1 MSRNEAEATLI
12 KDVLN
17 RFETEVLPTKRSEQ
31 SDKSRLKTLTN
42 AFGDYRMASLT
53 SSQVAQFR
61 DRRLKVVGPQSV
73 IHELNL
79 LNRVLK
85 TASMDWGISLPGG
98 LPTAQVR
105 KPIKPRGRDRR
116 VPENE
121 IVAIL
126 GATESS
132 ELRTI
137 IRIAVETGMRRN
149 ELASL
154 KWEEIDLEKQTVHL
168 PKTKTDVPR
177 TVPLSKTAI
186 KALKE
191 FGVKKEGSVFA
202 LRPESMSQAFERA
215 CEVHRANIAGV
226 RFHDLRHEATS
237 RLFEKGL
244 NVMEVAAITGHKTL
258 DMLKRYTHLR
268 AEDLAKNSGNNEEC
282 SDVTHAAKRQGSNQ
296 PGPRRWTTHEGILA
310 RLSIKVA
317 AQSIQICVTFRR
329 IQGSRCR
336 LRLPCKANYSLGMT
350 LYQNK
355 FPL

>member
-1 MSRNEAEATLI
+1 MPTIRKKGDKQYHVQIRKRGYPTQTKTFTSLVAAEEWATVIESEMVRGVFVSRNEAEATLI
-12 KDVLN
+12 KDVLD

-31 SDKSRLKTLTN
+31 SDKSRIKTLAD

-85 TASMDWGISLPGG
+85 AASMDWGIALPGG
-98 LPTAQVR
+98 LPTAHVR

-116 VPENE
+116 VSETE
-121 IVAIL
+121 IAAIL
-126 GATESS
+126 SATESP

-137 IRIAVETGMRRN
+137 ITIAVETGMRRN

-154 KWEEIDLEKQTVHL
+154 TWDELDLKKQTAHL

-177 TVPLSKTAI
+177 TVPLSKAAI
-186 KALKE
+186 RALKA
-191 FGVKKEGSVFA
+191 FGVKTEGQVFA

-215 CEVHRANIAGV
+215 CEPHRANIIGV

-268 AEDLAKNSGNNEEC
+268 AEDLAK
-282 SDVTHAAKRQGSNQ
+282 K
-296 PGPRRWTTHEGILA
+296 L
-310 RLSIKVA
+310 K
-317 AQSIQICVTFRR
+317 
-329 IQGSRCR
+329 
-336 LRLPCKANYSLGMT
+336 
-350 LYQNK
+350 
-355 FPL
+355 